1 MDHILCVALSST
13 SPGTLTVTAD
23 PTSNEV
29 SYEVAN
35 PPPIPVSGGNPPDNR
50 TGVGLGDAVGSEL
63 LTCTVGHVSA
73 SIPSVV
79 WIRNGQSITA
89 DDDHRIE
96 TTSPPG
102 IVNSTLEITSFA
114 QSDVGEYQ
122 CIFIDADA
130 ETEVITTIPLRL
142 DTGCLLY
149 TSPSPRDATLSRMPS
164 SA

>member
-1 MDHILCVALSST
+1 MSST
-13 SPGTLTVTAD
+13 SPGALTVTAD

-29 SYEVAN
+29 SYEDAN
-35 PPPIPVSGGNPPDNR
+35 PPLIPVIGGNPPDNR
-50 TGVGLGDAVGSEL
+50 TRVELGAAVGSEL

-73 SIPSVV
+73 LIPSVV

-89 DDDHRIE
+89 DDDHKIE

-114 QSDVGEYQ
+114 QSYAGEYQ
-122 CIFIDADA
+122 CIFTDADA

-142 DTGCLLY
+142 DTG
-149 TSPSPRDATLSRMPS
+149 A
-164 SA
+164 